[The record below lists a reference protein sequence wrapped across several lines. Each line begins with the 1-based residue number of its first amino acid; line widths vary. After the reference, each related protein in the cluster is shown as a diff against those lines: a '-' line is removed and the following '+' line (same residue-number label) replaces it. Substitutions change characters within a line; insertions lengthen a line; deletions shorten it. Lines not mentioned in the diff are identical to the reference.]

1 MTPGERVKV
10 VRKELGLTLVEFG
23 NRIGLK
29 NNSVSQIE
37 NNKNALTEKTLKSI
51 CREFNVSIAWLKE
64 GKGDMFTDL
73 PETILDQLVE
83 EYHLDDFDKELIK
96 KYLDLTD
103 SEREV
108 IKKYIKSLSLK

>member
-1 MTPGERVKV
+1 MQ
-10 VRKELGLTLVEFG
+10 
-23 NRIGLK
+23 RI
-29 NNSVSQIE
+29 S
-37 NNKNALTEKTLKSI
+37 
-51 CREFNVSIAWLKE
+51 WLKE

-83 EYHLDDFDKELIK
+83 EYHLDYFDKELIK

>member
-1 MTPGERVKV
+1 MDNRV
-10 VRKELGLTLVEFG
+10 RQLRQFLDISQEEFG
-23 NRIGLK
+23 KRIGITK
-29 NNSVSQIE
+29 SSVS
-37 NNKNALTEKTLKSI
+37 NFEKGTRNMSEQTIKSI
-51 CREFNVSIAWLKE
+51 CREFNVSYAWLKE
-64 GKGDMFTDL
+64 GLGDMFTDL

-108 IKKYIKSLSLK
+108 IKKYIKSLSL

>member
-1 MTPGERVKV
+1 MDNRVKQL
-10 VRKELGLTLVEFG
+10 RQFLNISQEEFG
-23 NRIGLK
+23 KRIGITK
-29 NNSVSQIE
+29 SSVS
-37 NNKNALTEKTLKSI
+37 NFEKGTRNMSEQTMKSI

-64 GKGDMFTDL
+64 GIGDMFTDL

-96 KYLDLTD
+96 KYLDLND

>member
-1 MTPGERVKV
+1 MDQRL
-10 VRKELGLTLVEFG
+10 KELRLALSLSQEELGK
-23 NRIGLK
+23 RIGITRAAISNL
-29 NNSVSQIE
+29 
-37 NNKNALTEKTLKSI
+37 EKGTRNTSEQTIKSI

-83 EYHLDDFDKELIK
+83 EYHLDYFDKELIK

>member
-1 MTPGERVKV
+1 MDNRV
-10 VRKELGLTLVEFG
+10 RQLRQFLNISQEEFG
-23 NRIGLK
+23 KRIGITK
-29 NNSVSQIE
+29 SSVS
-37 NNKNALTEKTLKSI
+37 NFEKGTRNMSEQTMKSI

-64 GKGDMFTDL
+64 GIGDMFTDL

-108 IKKYIKSLSLK
+108 IKKYIKSLSI